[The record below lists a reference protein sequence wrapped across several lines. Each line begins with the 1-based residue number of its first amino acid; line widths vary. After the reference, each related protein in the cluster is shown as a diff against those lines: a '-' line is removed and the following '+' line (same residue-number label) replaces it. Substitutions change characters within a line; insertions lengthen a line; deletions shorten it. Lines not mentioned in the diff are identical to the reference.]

1 MRRGTDRRWVV
12 LLIAGLALV
21 TCGRTGASQSAVAVK
36 RQPYTAEYKMT
47 LVRTLAN
54 GATITHVTKLVRAM
68 DSQGR
73 TVRIG
78 TGIGADG
85 TPNEDSTLVQMQDPV
100 AGTSGV
106 WMGWNKSGRIT
117 KLPPRD
123 EQHGC
128 WADAD
133 GNIEMN
139 YEPSNRPPVGQPPYT
154 KPVTADLGTETIM
167 GLEARGRRIT
177 TTIPTGGVGNDR
189 PLVRTDEDWT
199 ATTLGLRLRYSLSDP
214 QMGKETMDLV
224 NLNLSEPDPM
234 LFQPPANYKIVTVEL
249 HQVTCPAPAQ

>member
-1 MRRGTDRRWVV
+1 MRCMTDRSWVV
-12 LLIAGLALV
+12 LLIAGLALAV
-21 TCGRTGASQSAVAVK
+21 CGQVAGSQTAVAVK

-47 LVRTLAN
+47 VVRTLAN

-85 TPNEDSTLVQMQDPV
+85 APNQDSTLVQMQDPV

-106 WMGWNKSGRIT
+106 WMARNKTGWIT
-117 KLPPRD
+117 KLPPRN

-133 GNIEMN
+133 GNIRMN

-167 GLEARGRRIT
+167 GLEARGRRVT